1 MTSNF
6 MSFLVSSSV
15 VEMENDMANPSIR
28 IIIICVKTELHRKKD
43 YPSQRY
49 NSSLKFVE
57 TDR

>member
-6 MSFLVSSSV
+6 IIFLVSSSA

-28 IIIICVKTELHRKKD
+28 IIIICVKTELRRKKD
-43 YPSQRY
+43 YSSQKY